1 MPDIS
6 NSSGAATE
14 EMMQPCLIYLHGI
27 SLLPFRTTHICRVSF
42 CPRTSRCTPVPA
54 RSRPVFAPA
63 LQTVP
68 ATVLTLLN
76 PSWGST
82 QTVSAPVCS
91 SCSVSAFR
99 CGSTASATDCPAPK
113 SRRSTSVGHTA
124 AATASYRYRKRAFGD
139 AESDRSRLERG
150 PGHRPPAPDC
160 PAPKSRRSTSVGHTA
175 AAAASY
181 RADARHVL
189 ALVHGAAAHACVTE
203 HLT

>member
-1 MPDIS
+1 MIGQLEALGKNPETIMPDIS

-76 PSWGST
+76 LS
-82 QTVSAPVCS
+82 
-91 SCSVSAFR
+91 
-99 CGSTASATDCPAPK
+99 
-113 SRRSTSVGHTA
+113 
-124 AATASYRYRKRAFGD
+124 
-139 AESDRSRLERG
+139 G
-150 PGHRPPAPDC
+150 PGRRRRQPIMGVHADC
-160 PAPKSRRSTSVGHTA
+160 ECPGLQQLFRFCLSLRF
-175 AAAASY
+175 
-181 RADARHVL
+181 
-189 ALVHGAAAHACVTE
+189 HGLCN
-203 HLT
+203 